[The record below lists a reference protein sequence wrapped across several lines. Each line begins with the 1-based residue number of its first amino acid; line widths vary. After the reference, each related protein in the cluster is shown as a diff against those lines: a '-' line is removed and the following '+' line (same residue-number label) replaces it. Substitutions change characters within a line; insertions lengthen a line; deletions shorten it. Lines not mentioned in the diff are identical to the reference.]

1 MMAATLRKSVPC
13 TRVSYPLPTPTLH
26 LRPTPTLHLRPTPTL
41 HLRPTT
47 PYTAANIF
55 MFAEG
60 YLKLGDF
67 GVSKVCSSPHRLD
80 PSPRPWP

>member
-1 MMAATLRKSVPC
+1 MSRYLHARFLPAPHALPC
-13 TRVSYPLPTPTLH
+13 TRDLYAPTLH
-26 LRPTPTLHLRPTPTL
+26 LRPTPTLHLRPK
-41 HLRPTT
+41 T
-47 PYTAANIF
+47 PYKAANIF